1 MAVRY
6 FLFIDTMRPITAGER
21 LAWGTYLNLPFT
33 HWRAARKMFR
43 RAHSG
48 AHVESNISQFVTDT
62 GFVHDELLRSLETAL
77 RELAREGG

>member
-33 HWRAARKMFR
+33 HWRAAQKFFAGPTAARTSKATFR
-43 RAHSG
+43 NSSQTRASSTTSCCVPLRQRSG
-48 AHVESNISQFVTDT
+48 S
-62 GFVHDELLRSLETAL
+62 
-77 RELAREGG
+77 